1 MLRNTPESKLLLQ
14 QNQIRQTAS
23 TNNLSVICARTYQH
37 VVRVHGEVQQ
47 CWLPASSSST
57 AQWYVLNHTPY
68 GAVAGG
74 IRRED

>member
-37 VVRVHGEVQQ
+37 VVRVHGEVNVGP
-47 CWLPASSSST
+47 PASSSST